1 MNSVEHSIRQILD
14 RQRAAFLAEG
24 LPSAQRR
31 IERIDRV
38 IGLLV
43 DNQQAIIDAMSADFG
58 HRSPDFSRLVDVLGP
73 LMVLK
78 QTKAQLAGWMQP
90 EKRGSERE
98 DAWVQYQPLGVI
110 GIVTPWNGPFAVA
123 FACLAGALAAGN
135 RVMIKPSEF
144 TPQTSELMAR
154 MIRSVFA
161 EDEVAV
167 ITGGA
172 EVGQAFCGQPFDH
185 LMFTGASSVGKQVMR
200 AAAENLVPV
209 TLELGGKSP
218 CILSRSADLKTAAI
232 RILGGKAMNAG
243 QVCLAPDYLLVP
255 EERVAEFVEIARAVF
270 ARLYPTLK
278 DNPDYTS
285 VVNARHYQ
293 RLQGYLDE
301 ARAAGTELVELNPAN
316 EDFSEQPHHKLPL
329 TLLIDPQDSLKV
341 MQDEI
346 FGPLLPIKPYREIAD
361 AVAFINARPRPLGL
375 YWFGDDT
382 QEEQHVLSR
391 TCSGGVTIND
401 VVRHGGAECL
411 PFGGVGNS
419 GMGAYHG
426 IDGFRALSHA
436 RAVLRE
442 GGSPDLSRAPHVE
455 QARQLVA
462 SLIKR

>member
-1 MNSVEHSIRQILD
+1 MNHSIRQILD

-24 LPSAQRR
+24 LPTAQRR
-31 IERIDRV
+31 IEWIDRV

-78 QTKAQLAGWMQP
+78 QTKAQLANWMQP

-98 DAWVQYQPLGVI
+98 DAWVLYQPLGVV

-135 RVMIKPSEF
+135 RVMLKPSEF
-144 TPQTSELMAR
+144 TPKTSELMAT
-154 MIRSVFA
+154 MIRSVFS
-161 EDEVAV
+161 EEEVAV
-167 ITGGA
+167 VTGDA
-172 EVGQAFCGQPFDH
+172 EVGQEFCGQPFDH
-185 LMFTGASSVGKQVMR
+185 LMFTGASSVGKHVMR
-200 AAAENLVPV
+200 AAAEHLVPV

-255 EERVAEFVEIARAVF
+255 EERVEEFVSIARSVMAK
-270 ARLYPTLK
+270 LYPTLK

-285 VVNARHYQ
+285 VINARHYA
-293 RLQGYLDE
+293 RLQGYLSE
-301 ARAAGTELVELNPAN
+301 AREAGTEIVELNPAG
-316 EDFSEQPHHKLPL
+316 EDFSDQPHHKLPI
-329 TLLIDPQDSLKV
+329 TLLIDPAEHLKV

-346 FGPLLPIKPYREIAD
+346 FGPLLPIRPYREISD
-361 AVAFINARPRPLGL
+361 AVTWINSRPRPLGL
-375 YWFGDDT
+375 YWFGDDSN
-382 QEEQHVLSR
+382 EERYVIER

-401 VVRHGGAECL
+401 VVRHGGLECL

-419 GMGAYHG
+419 GTGAYHG

-436 RAVLRE
+436 RAVLRD
-442 GGSPDLSRAPHVE
+442 GGAPDLTRAPHVE